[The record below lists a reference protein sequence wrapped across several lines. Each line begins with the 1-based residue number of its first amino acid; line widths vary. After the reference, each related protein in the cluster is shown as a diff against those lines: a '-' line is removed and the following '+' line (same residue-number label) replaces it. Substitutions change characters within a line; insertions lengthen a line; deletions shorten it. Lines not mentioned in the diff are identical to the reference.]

1 MALDDVASPELT
13 SAKESITS
21 RAWSV
26 KSHEMAKNTKQIK
39 YTVEAMISDRSDRW
53 VKEAGK
59 AGRRLGYETE
69 RRQGDV
75 AALLKKPGV
84 AAWDEFTVP
93 MSMREVEPG
102 VKLIMDI
109 ATLPEPPAWRVKKTE
124 DSDGGEA

>member
-1 MALDDVASPELT
+1 MALDNVASPELK
-13 SAKESITS
+13 SAKESLTN
-21 RAWSV
+21 RAWKATS
-26 KSHEMAKNTKQIK
+26 KKAIK
-39 YTVEAMISDRSDRW
+39 DNAEVMISDRSDRW

-75 AALLKKPGV
+75 AALLRKPGV

-109 ATLPEPPAWRVKKTE
+109 ATLPEPPAWRMRRTD

>member
-1 MALDDVASPELT
+1 
-13 SAKESITS
+13 
-21 RAWSV
+21 
-26 KSHEMAKNTKQIK
+26 
-39 YTVEAMISDRSDRW
+39 SDRW

-109 ATLPEPPAWRVKKTE
+109 ATLPEPPAWQPKRTE
-124 DSDGGEA
+124 KSGGEA

>member
-1 MALDDVASPELT
+1 MAVDNVASPELT
-13 SAKESITS
+13 SAKESITN
-21 RAWSV
+21 RAWKATST
-26 KSHEMAKNTKQIK
+26 KAIKENTE
-39 YTVEAMISDRSDRW
+39 VMIADRADRW

-59 AGRRLGYETE
+59 SGRRLGYETQ

-109 ATLPEPPAWRVKKTE
+109 ATLPEPPAWRMRRTD